1 MVVVERR
8 SDRELKLEKVR
19 GNELRGVREIGRGIK
34 GLGLGLEKL
43 KIEEERVGNVKL
55 EREAELLLDFEAR
68 DL

>member
-1 MVVVERR
+1 M
-8 SDRELKLEKVR
+8 KLEKVR

>member
-1 MVVVERR
+1 VVVVERR